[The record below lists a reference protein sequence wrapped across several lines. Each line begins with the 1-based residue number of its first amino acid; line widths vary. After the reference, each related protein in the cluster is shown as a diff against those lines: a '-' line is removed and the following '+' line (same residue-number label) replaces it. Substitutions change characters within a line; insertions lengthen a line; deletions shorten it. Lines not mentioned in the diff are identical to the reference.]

1 MIVEK
6 TQIESILKNSIAV
19 AVNSD
24 NVDLKSLN
32 KVSVLI
38 GLIMYCRDNIFI
50 SKFIEK
56 APKMHIYVLEI
67 LDYFMM

>member
-38 GLIMYCRDNIFI
+38 GLIMYSRDNIFI